1 MVQDTLEEEVEMM
14 SIMEE
19 QRTENEFR
27 VESDKQFHQD
37 LLFFS
42 LSLASPISHP
52 PPSLAWHSLS
62 SAHSLSLSFNY
73 FVIDIIFLL
82 SFVLFFVCV
91 VSKWLCLRYD
101 ASQSLLLFVYIAL
114 LHAV

>member
-1 MVQDTLEEEVEMM
+1 MVQGTLEEEVEMM

-27 VESDKQFHQD
+27 VESDKQFHHQN

-62 SAHSLSLSFNY
+62 SAHSLSFSFNY

-82 SFVLFFVCV
+82 SFVLFLCV
-91 VSKWLCLRYD
+91 L
-101 ASQSLLLFVYIAL
+101 
-114 LHAV
+114 

>member
-1 MVQDTLEEEVEMM
+1 MVQGTLEEEVEMM

-27 VESDKQFHQD
+27 VESDKQFHHQD

-62 SAHSLSLSFNY
+62 SAHSLSFNY

-82 SFVLFFVCV
+82 SFVLFLCV
-91 VSKWLCLRYD
+91 LSLNGCACAIYD

>member
-1 MVQDTLEEEVEMM
+1 MM

-27 VESDKQFHQD
+27 VESDKQFHHQD
-37 LLFFS
+37 LRFS
-42 LSLASPISHP
+42 LFLLLVLYPTLPHPLLGTLLAQ
-52 PPSLAWHSLS
+52 LT
-62 SAHSLSLSFNY
+62 LSFNY
-73 FVIDIIFLL
+73 FVIDIIFAQFC
-82 SFVLFFVCV
+82 SFFVCV

-101 ASQSLLLFVYIAL
+101 VSQSLLLFVYIAL